1 MPDVADLLCKLIM
14 LYIIAMFGRIILSWF
29 PVSSDSP
36 VSVVARVLYK
46 VTEPVLGP
54 VRRLLPPVRMGSAML
69 DLSPIVVLITLQ
81 VIVWNIILGCG

>member
-1 MPDVADLLCKLIM
+1 MPGVADLLCTLIT

-29 PVSSDSP
+29 PVSRDSP
-36 VSVVARVLYK
+36 VSVVANVLYR

-81 VIVWNIILGCG
+81 VIVRGIILQCG